1 LRRRAYPT
9 LRSSR
14 LGRLRTIPNKVI
26 EMTDTTREIR
36 LASRPE
42 GEPVPANFEL
52 AEVPLPAPGTG
63 EVLVRNS
70 YLSVDPYMR
79 GRMRD
84 VKSYV
89 PPFGVGEVMPGGA
102 VGQVVASNGADL
114 QEGAWV
120 QSMNGW
126 REHYTSDGSGLLAVD
141 PDVAPVS
148 TSLGVLG
155 MPGLTAWYGLTQI
168 GDPKPGETVFVSAAA
183 GAVGSVVGQ
192 LARLRGAR
200 AVGSAG
206 SPEKVA
212 FLIDELGFDAAFDY
226 SQEDLNA
233 ALREHCPDGIDV
245 YFDNVGGDHLE
256 AALNRLNTFARVP
269 LCGMVSAYNL
279 ERPPPGP
286 RNLAS
291 LLVTRATITAFIIT
305 DHYDRYREFVREVG
319 GYVASGELRYRETV
333 VDGIERMPEAFI
345 GLLQGDN
352 TGKML
357 IRVGPDAG

>member
-1 LRRRAYPT
+1 
-9 LRSSR
+9 
-14 LGRLRTIPNKVI
+14 
-26 EMTDTTREIR
+26 MTDTTREIR

-42 GEPVPANFEL
+42 GEPAPENFEL
-52 AEVPLPAPGTG
+52 AEVRVPEPAAG

-84 VKSYV
+84 VKSYI
-89 PPFGVGEVMPGGA
+89 PPFAVGEVLQGGA
-102 VGQVVASNGADL
+102 VGQVVASNGGDL

-126 REHYTSDGSGLLAVD
+126 REHFTSDGSGLLPVD
-141 PDVAPVS
+141 PSVAPVS

-168 GDPKPGETVFVSAAA
+168 GDPKEGETVFVSAAA

-206 SPEKVA
+206 SPEKVEY
-212 FLIDELGFDAAFDY
+212 LTGELDFDAAFDY
-226 SQEDLNA
+226 KQEDLNG

-256 AALNRLNTFARVP
+256 AALSRMNTHGRVP
-269 LCGMVSAYNL
+269 LCGMVSTYNSDA
-279 ERPPPGP
+279 PPPAP
-286 RNLAS
+286 RNFGE
-291 LLVTRATITAFIIT
+291 LLPRRVAITGFIIT
-305 DHYDRYREFVREVG
+305 DHFDRYAEFAREVAGYLTG
-319 GYVASGELRYRETV
+319 GQLRYRETV
-333 VDGIERMPEAFI
+333 LDGIERMPEAFI
-345 GLLQGDN
+345 GLLRGDN
-352 TGKML
+352 LGKML
-357 IRVGPDAG
+357 VRVGPDPD